1 MPASVRQNLL
11 NQHNLVL
18 QSIIGN
24 LKEELGSLGG
34 HLLNLLE
41 CEVITKNN
49 LVARGLVVDFLIAHH
64 ISVRG
69 LSDHASKLSIDRL
82 ALDSISSLKETQDN
96 SEDHPRDP
104 LS

>member
-18 QSIIGN
+18 QSINAN
-24 LKEELGSLGG
+24 LKEEFGSLGV

-49 LVARGLVVDFLIAHH
+49 LVARGLVVDFLVAHH

-69 LSDHASKLSIDRL
+69 LSDHSAKLSIDRL
-82 ALDSISSLKETQDN
+82 ALKSISSLKETQDIT
-96 SEDHPRDP
+96 EEHPADP